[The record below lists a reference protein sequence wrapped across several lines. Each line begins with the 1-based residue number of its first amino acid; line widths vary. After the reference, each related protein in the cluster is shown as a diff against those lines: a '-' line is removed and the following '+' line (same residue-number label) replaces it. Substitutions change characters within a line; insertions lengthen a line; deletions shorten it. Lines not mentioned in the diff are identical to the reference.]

1 MKTAL
6 KKALPGLLY
15 AFVLAGVLNSAA
27 RSQSTWGKIK
37 EEVGSSRKG
46 NSGAGLS
53 DDKIT
58 AGLKEALTV
67 STGNAVSLT
76 GRPDGFLKNAAI
88 KILLP
93 EKLRTVGRALR
104 MAGMGSQVDALEVG
118 MNRAAEQA
126 APKAR
131 DIFVHAVTRMSFSDA
146 RQILT
151 GGNTAATDY
160 FKRQSS
166 QELTVAFAPIVHQA
180 MENVGVVRQYDQ
192 LMKNSMAASLA
203 ELQSGRLC
211 RRENHGWPFLHAG
224 RGREKNPHQPR
235 SPDHRIVETG
245 LWRTGRQARIR
256 AVVMW
261 QRPVVSA
268 YGAPGS
274 AVVAESRSTCIDV
287 LFALMK
293 QF

>member
-1 MKTAL
+1 MRTTFKRNLT
-6 KKALPGLLY
+6 GLLY
-15 AFVLAGVLNSAA
+15 ALLLAGLLNSAA
-27 RSQSTWGKIK
+27 LSQSTWDKIK
-37 EEVGSSRKG
+37 EEVGGSHKG
-46 NSGAGLS
+46 SSGAGLS

-76 GRPDGFLKNAAI
+76 GRPDGFLKNEAI

-93 EKLRTVGRALR
+93 DKLRTVGKALR

-131 DIFVHAVTRMSFSDA
+131 DIFVHAVTRMTFSDA
-146 RQILT
+146 RQILS
-151 GGNTAATDY
+151 GGNTAATEY
-160 FKRQSS
+160 FKKQSS

-203 ELQSGRLC
+203 GNKNFNLDDYVVGKTMDGLFYMLGEEEKKIRTNPAAQTTALLKQVFGGR
-211 RRENHGWPFLHAG
+211 
-224 RGREKNPHQPR
+224 
-235 SPDHRIVETG
+235 
-245 LWRTGRQARIR
+245 
-256 AVVMW
+256 
-261 QRPVVSA
+261 SA
-268 YGAPGS
+268 KP
-274 AVVAESRSTCIDV
+274 E
-287 LFALMK
+287 
-293 QF
+293 